1 MTGEEMERAI
11 EFLLQNQA
19 TLEQRVEQTQTQL
32 SQTQGQL
39 GQVVESIAALNRVVT
54 LQAESQGQL
63 NQTLTTAVTALAEA
77 QAKTEAKVDR
87 LVDLVGKLA
96 EERGGQG

>member
-19 TLEQRVEQTQTQL
+19 TLEQRVEQTQAQL
-32 SQTQGQL
+32 S
-39 GQVVESIAALNRVVT
+39 QVVESISELNRVVQMQST
-54 LQAESQGQL
+54 SQGEL
-63 NQTLTTAVTALAEA
+63 NEMLTRTMTSLAEA

-87 LVDLVGKLA
+87 LAGAVEKLV
-96 EERGGQG
+96 ERLSP

>member
-19 TLEQRVEQTQTQL
+19 TLEQRVEQTQAQL
-32 SQTQGQL
+32 SQTQAQL
-39 GQVVESIAALNRVVT
+39 GQAVESISELNRLVT
-54 LQAESQGQL
+54 MQSTSQAEL
-63 NQTLTTAVTALAEA
+63 NQMLTRAVTGLAEA

-87 LVDLVGKLA
+87 LAGLVERLA
-96 EERGGQG
+96 EG

>member
-19 TLEQRVEQTQTQL
+19 TLEQRVEQTQAQL

-39 GQVVESIAALNRVVT
+39 SQVVESIAQLNRVVT
-54 LQAESQGQL
+54 LQSTSQTEL
-63 NQTLTTAVTALAEA
+63 NEMLTRAVAGLAEA
-77 QAKTEAKVDR
+77 QTKTEAKVDR
-87 LVDLVGKLA
+87 LAGLVERLA
-96 EERGGQG
+96 GGQE

>member
-19 TLEQRVEQTQTQL
+19 TLEQRVEQTQAQL
-32 SQTQGQL
+32 DGL
-39 GQVVESIAALNRVVT
+39 VRVVT
-54 LQAESQGQL
+54 LQSESQGQL
-63 NQTLTTAVTALAEA
+63 NQTLTTAITTLAEA

-87 LVDLVGKLA
+87 LAGVVEKLV
-96 EERGGQG
+96 ERLSP